1 MGRSG
6 TMWADANLGGRG
18 LVERLEE
25 GLEKRLERLEEE
37 SEGGMKLEGGLKEGG
52 VRTLDG

>member
-18 LVERLEE
+18 LVERLEKGLEKGLE
-25 GLEKRLERLEEE
+25 GLEEGLE
-37 SEGGMKLEGGLKEGG
+37 GLEGGLKEAG